1 MMTQLSATELRKY
14 SWRAD
19 IFIRKINENE
29 LFEVVGNKK
38 VKIIAPQKSLD
49 VLKSGPDTELRDLRL
64 ADTNGNIYKLTDFV
78 KNKDFG
84 GRGEGSGTAK
94 EDRALSSLRY
104 QINKAKTTEG
114 CATIKI
120 QIGSK
125 TYDVF
130 DIVTTPGTPKSDFHL
145 IDIDGKSVAWISH
158 KDGSTAK
165 DFQQWG
171 GLSSSK
177 EPKLSTHKESI
188 KFINDLKAYC
198 KAKGLTGLPR
208 ATTVA
213 RKISDKNLKMLSVY
227 GNAYG
232 GIYNTQNVTL
242 MLQGDVMLNKTNFS
256 TYNITAGHTHLNGE
270 NMMSDYEPVFMA
282 IYKGDRSD
290 YGVTGTRIVIAPAG
304 SRKVTE
310 YI

>member
-1 MMTQLSATELRKY
+1 MTQLSATELRKY

>member
-1 MMTQLSATELRKY
+1 MACRYLYQKDKWKWTIWSCWKQ
-14 SWRAD
+14 
-19 IFIRKINENE
+19 
-29 LFEVVGNKK
+29 K

>member
-1 MMTQLSATELRKY
+1 MTQLSAGELRKY

-19 IFIRKINENE
+19 TFIKKIKENSK
-29 LFEVVGNKK
+29 FEVTGNKM
-38 VKIIAPQKSLD
+38 VTIIAPQKSLD
-49 VLKSGPDTELRDLRL
+49 ILKSGNDNDLRELRLSDTE
-64 ADTNGNIYKLTDFV
+64 GNIYKLSDFV

-94 EDRALSSLRY
+94 ENIALSSLRE
-104 QINKAKTTEG
+104 QINKAKSVEG
-114 CATIKI
+114 SAIIKI
-120 QIGSK
+120 KIGNR

-130 DIVTTPGTPKSDFHL
+130 DAISTPGNPKSDFHL
-145 IDIDGKSVAWISH
+145 IDIDGKSIAWISH

-165 DFQQWG
+165 HFQQWG

-177 EPKLSTHKESI
+177 EPKVASHRETI
-188 KFINDLKAYC
+188 KFIEDLKEYC

-213 RKISDKNLKMLSVY
+213 RKIADKNLKMLSVY
-227 GNAYG
+227 GNLYG
-232 GIYNTQNVTL
+232 GNYSTQNVTL
-242 MLQGDVMLNKTNFS
+242 MLQGDVSLNKN
-256 TYNITAGHTHLNGE
+256 YNSYSITAKHTHLNGDD
-270 NMMSDYEPVFMA
+270 MVGDYEPVFMA

-290 YGVTGTRIVIAPAG
+290 YNVTGTRIVIAPAG
-304 SRKVTE
+304 SRKITE

>member
-1 MMTQLSATELRKY
+1 MQLSARELRKY

-19 IFIRKINENE
+19 VFIKKIEE
-29 LFEVVGNKK
+29 SKPFEVTGNKK
-38 VKIIAPQKSLD
+38 VTIIAPQKSLD
-49 VLKSGPDTELRDLRL
+49 ILKSGNDNDLRELRLSDTE
-64 ADTNGNIYKLTDFV
+64 GNIYKLSDFV

-94 EDRALSSLRY
+94 ENIALSSLRE
-104 QINKAKTTEG
+104 QINKAKSVEG
-114 CATIKI
+114 SATIKI
-120 QIGSK
+120 KIGNK

-130 DIVTTPGTPKSDFHL
+130 DVASTPGNPKSDFHL
-145 IDIDGKSVAWISH
+145 IDIDGKSIAWISH

-165 DFQQWG
+165 HFQQWG

-177 EPKLSTHKESI
+177 EPKVASHSESTE
-188 KFINDLKAYC
+188 FIDDLKAYC

-213 RKISDKNLKMLSVY
+213 RKISDENLKMLSVY

-232 GIYNTQNVTL
+232 GSYNTQNVTL
-242 MLQGDVMLNKTNFS
+242 MLQGDVVLNKTNS
-256 TYNITAGHTHLNGE
+256 TYNITAKHTHLNGE
-270 NMMSDYEPVFMA
+270 DMTGDYEPVFMA

-290 YGVTGTRIVIAPAG
+290 YNVTGTRIVIAPAG
-304 SRKVTE
+304 CRKVTE

>member
-1 MMTQLSATELRKY
+1 MQLSAKELRKY

-19 IFIRKINENE
+19 TFIRKINDAE
-29 LFEVVGNKK
+29 LFEVTGNKK
-38 VKIIAPQKSLD
+38 VKILAPQKTLD
-49 VLKSGPDTELRDLRL
+49 ILTSGSDTELRDLRL
-64 ADTNGNIYKLTDFV
+64 ADIDGNIYKLTDFV

-94 EDRALSSLRY
+94 EDRALSSLRD
-104 QINKAKTTEG
+104 QINKAKSDEG
-114 CATIKI
+114 RATIKI

-130 DIVTTPGTPKSDFHL
+130 DVVTTPGTPKSDFHL

-171 GLSSSK
+171 GLSASK
-177 EPKLSTHKESI
+177 EPKLSSHSEST
-188 KFINDLKAYC
+188 KFIDDLKAYC

-232 GIYNTQNVTL
+232 GNYNTQNVTL
-242 MLQGDVMLNKTNFS
+242 MLQGDVVLNKTNG
-256 TYNITAGHTHLNGE
+256 TYNITAKHTHLNGE
-270 NMMSDYEPVFMA
+270 DMTGDYEPVFMA

-290 YGVTGTRIVIAPAG
+290 YNVTGTRIVIAPAG
-304 SRKVTE
+304 CRKITE

>member
-1 MMTQLSATELRKY
+1 MQLSAKELRKY

-19 IFIRKINENE
+19 TFIRKINDAE
-29 LFEVVGNKK
+29 LFEVTGNKK
-38 VKIIAPQKSLD
+38 VKILAPQKTLD
-49 VLKSGPDTELRDLRL
+49 ILKSGSDTELRDLRL
-64 ADTNGNIYKLTDFV
+64 ADIDGNIYKLTDFV

-94 EDRALSSLRY
+94 EDRALSSLRD
-104 QINKAKTTEG
+104 QINKAKSDEG
-114 CATIKI
+114 RATIKI

-130 DIVTTPGTPKSDFHL
+130 DVVTTPGTPKSDFHL

-171 GLSSSK
+171 GLSASK
-177 EPKLSTHKESI
+177 EPKLSSHSEST
-188 KFINDLKAYC
+188 KFIDDLKAYC

-232 GIYNTQNVTL
+232 GNYNTQNVTL
-242 MLQGDVMLNKTNFS
+242 MLQGDVVLNKTNG
-256 TYNITAGHTHLNGE
+256 TYNITAKHTHLNGE
-270 NMMSDYEPVFMA
+270 DMTGDYEPVFMA

-290 YGVTGTRIVIAPAG
+290 YNVTGTRIVIAPAG
-304 SRKVTE
+304 CRKITE

>member
-1 MMTQLSATELRKY
+1 MTQLSANELRKY
-14 SWRAD
+14 SERAD
-19 IFIRKINENE
+19 IFVRKIKENE

-38 VKIIAPQKSLD
+38 VKIIAPQKSLA
-49 VLKSGPDTELRDLRL
+49 VLKSGSDTELRDLRL
-64 ADTNGNIYKLTDFV
+64 ADTDGNIYKLTDFV

-84 GRGEGSGTAK
+84 GRGAGSGTAK
-94 EDRALSSLRY
+94 EDKALTSLRY
-104 QINKAKTTEG
+104 QINKAKSAEG
-114 CATIKI
+114 RATIKI

-130 DIVTTPGTPKSDFHL
+130 DVVSTPGTPKSDFHL
-145 IDIDGKSVAWISH
+145 INIDGESVAWISH

-171 GLSSSK
+171 GMSTSK
-177 EPKLSTHKESI
+177 EPKLATHKEST
-188 KFINDLKAYC
+188 KFIDDLKAYC

-213 RKISDKNLKMLSVY
+213 RKISDKKLKMLSIY

-232 GIYNTQNVTL
+232 SIYNTQNVTL
-242 MLQGDVMLNKTNFS
+242 VLQGDIILNKTNS
-256 TYNITAGHTHLNGE
+256 TYNITATHTHLNGE
-270 NMMSDYEPVFMA
+270 ELNNDYEPVLMA

-290 YGVTGTRIVIAPAG
+290 YGVTGTRIVIAPVG
-304 SRKVTE
+304 SRKITE